1 MLLRR
6 WMLKA
11 PDRER
16 AVAEEAEE
24 AWLAEDFRRHRTT
37 HSGPSRECEAAR
49 CAMLAV
55 ERQAH
60 AEVEPDAHYHD
71 EAAAAV
77 LDGRLVHDAA
87 AVVAAVAGRWELLL
101 EAVQEA

>member
-1 MLLRR
+1 MLLQR

-37 HSGPSRECEAAR
+37 HSGPSKWCEAAR

-55 ERQAH
+55 ERQVR
-60 AEVEPDAHYHD
+60 AEVEPDARYHD
-71 EAAAAV
+71 EEAAAV

-87 AVVAAVAGRWELLL
+87 VVAAVAGR
-101 EAVQEA
+101 